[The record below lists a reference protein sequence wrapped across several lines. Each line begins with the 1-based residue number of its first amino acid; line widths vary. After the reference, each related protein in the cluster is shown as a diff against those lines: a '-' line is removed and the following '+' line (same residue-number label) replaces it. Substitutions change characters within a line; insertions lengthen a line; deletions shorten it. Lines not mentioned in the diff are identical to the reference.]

1 MCSVDSRGAPNLS
14 MKLVNENDPGLE
26 FSGASM
32 LPDDE
37 VVSGEDR
44 AKGIK
49 GSHSSRSVKPAT
61 QRCDDRP
68 CVRRCP
74 ACTSGLAGTV
84 GAREQSDGGEAVS
97 CVRGLWVRMCGGAVV
112 DLITIGPFVN

>member
-1 MCSVDSRGAPNLS
+1 MCTVDSRGAPNLS

-37 VVSGEDR
+37 ISGEDR

-49 GSHSSRSVKPAT
+49 GSHSSRSIKPAA
-61 QRCDDRP
+61 QCCDDRS

-74 ACTSGLAGTV
+74 ACTFGLAGTV
-84 GAREQSDGGEAVS
+84 GAREQSGGGEAVS
-97 CVRGLWVRMCGGAVV
+97 RVRGLWARMCGGAVV
-112 DLITIGPFVN
+112 DPITVVPFVN

>member
-1 MCSVDSRGAPNLS
+1 MDSRGAPSLS
-14 MKLVNENDPGLE
+14 TKLVNENDPGLE

-49 GSHSSRSVKPAT
+49 GSHSSRSIKPAA
-61 QRCDDRP
+61 QCCDDRS

-74 ACTSGLAGTV
+74 ACTFGLAGTV
-84 GAREQSDGGEAVS
+84 GAREQSGGGEAVS
-97 CVRGLWVRMCGGAVV
+97 RIRGLWARMCGGAVV
-112 DLITIGPFVN
+112 ELITVVPFVN